1 LASRRGTRSQ
11 PRKIFTVQAS
21 TTANAKAA
29 IVNQRGLHARPC
41 HTLVR
46 CALEFSGQVEISCE
60 GRTANG
66 KSILELM
73 TLSAGKGAVLEFKA
87 TSACDRTNRGPQGGA
102 QTCGAIGHVRRTRG

>member
-1 LASRRGTRSQ
+1 
-11 PRKIFTVQAS
+11 VQAS

-29 IVNQRGLHARPC
+29 IVKQRGLHARPC

-87 TSACDRTNRGPQGGA
+87 TGEGA
-102 QTCGAIGHVRRTRG
+102 QDLVASLVGLVQSGFQETD